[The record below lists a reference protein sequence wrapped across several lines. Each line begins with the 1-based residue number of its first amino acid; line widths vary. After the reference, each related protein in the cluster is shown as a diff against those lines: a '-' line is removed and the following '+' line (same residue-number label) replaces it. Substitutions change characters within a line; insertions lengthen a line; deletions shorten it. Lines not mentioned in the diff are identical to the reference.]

1 MDMKPLTL
9 SLTHLTQLGL
19 LGDAMTLGV
28 KDANSYSKQ
37 GELQQLQVHVM
48 AVCCTRQHQPPS
60 TIRSC
65 S

>member
-28 KDANSYSKQ
+28 KDASSYSKQ
-37 GELQQLQVHVM
+37 GELQHPQVHVV
-48 AVCCTRQHQPPS
+48 AVCCT
-60 TIRSC
+60 
-65 S
+65 